1 MKGTQTYTHTSPTY
15 IKIIINNKYND
26 LASLLVYIFIVTV
39 TTEVGINQFITTKI
53 VRKIPSITIL
63 ENEDMRKDRINKINI
78 FSIYFT
84 FVCLQLRNNP
94 SPWNY
99 KK

>member
-1 MKGTQTYTHTSPTY
+1 MNEGHTDTHTHMSPMYMY
-15 IKIIINNKYND
+15 IIKYND
-26 LASLLVYIFIVTV
+26 LACLLEYIFIVTV

-53 VRKIPSITIL
+53 VCKIPSIAIL

-94 SPWNY
+94 LP
-99 KK
+99 